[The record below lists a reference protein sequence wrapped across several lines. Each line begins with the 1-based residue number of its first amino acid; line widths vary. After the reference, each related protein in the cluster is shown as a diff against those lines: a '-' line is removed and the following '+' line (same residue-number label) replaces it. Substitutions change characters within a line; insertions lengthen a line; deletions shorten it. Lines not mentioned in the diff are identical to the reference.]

1 MIRGQRLL
9 VSLFASA
16 LLALSV
22 VGAGAAQ
29 PPINIGG
36 PALVNVQ
43 IGTIEVNVP
52 VAVAANLCDINVALL
67 VADFRDDGDAECEAD
82 AESIASPGS
91 NPGAGTGP
99 INIGGPGLVNVQIGG
114 LFVDLPIGIAA
125 NLCDINAAVLVG
137 MFTDES
143 DATCTATA
151 DSIVSPGPGGG
162 NR

>member
-9 VSLFASA
+9 VTLFASA
-16 LLALSV
+16 LLTLSL
-22 VGAGAAQ
+22 VGGAAAQ

-36 PALVNVQ
+36 PGLVNVQ

-67 VADFRDDGDAECEAD
+67 VGDFRDDGDATCTAT
-82 AESIASPGS
+82 AESIATPG
-91 NPGAGTGP
+91 PGAGTGP

-125 NLCDINAAVLVG
+125 NICDVNAAVLVG
-137 MFTDES
+137 MFEDDG

-151 DSIVSPGPGGG
+151 TSIVSPGPGGG
-162 NR
+162 GNN